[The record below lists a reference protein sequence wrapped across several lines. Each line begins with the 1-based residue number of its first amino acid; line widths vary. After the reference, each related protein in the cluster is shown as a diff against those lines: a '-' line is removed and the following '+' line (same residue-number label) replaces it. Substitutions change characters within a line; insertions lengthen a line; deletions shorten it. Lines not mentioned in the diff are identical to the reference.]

1 MKMSAASEML
11 RCAPPHTFWA
21 REEPCRGGLGGP
33 RTKPLRGNGALGC
46 VFGVDLIV
54 VHLAMGT
61 RSVKRTGAGAVE
73 QAMEQ
78 AAHAG
83 RFAWRAVGKLFGK
96 FRKAC
101 EQISAR
107 CRPPWPTASPY
118 QALAPRRS
126 ISRENSARMAAA
138 S

>member
-1 MKMSAASEML
+1 M
-11 RCAPPHTFWA
+11 PG
-21 REEPCRGGLGGP
+21 GGLGGP